1 MRDLDFYAY
10 HGTSDT
16 SAKKIVASQ
25 SFTIKG
31 NRTNHWLGDGF
42 YLYREDYNQALVWAQ
57 NKYRGRKNVKPSV
70 LEARISAPFN
80 KVLHLDTRNGID
92 SLARFL
98 KGLQNDEQIL
108 FEPEDGKISA
118 HFVFSLMEAEFV
130 WAIIKT
136 FTVQSRFDDIEGLN
150 RLTFIHNEE
159 EVTYRLQGTQVCVK
173 NKEAIVENSIKEVSF
188 SKTTKFKMTKQVVK
202 EDRFPWKSQ

>member
-25 SFTIKG
+25 SFIIKG

-42 YLYREDYNQALVWAQ
+42 YLYREDYKQASVWAQ
-57 NKYRGRKNVKPSV
+57 TKYRFRKNVKPTV
-70 LEARISAPFN
+70 LEARINAPFN
-80 KVLHLDTRNGID
+80 KVLHLDTREGIE

-98 KGLQNDEQIL
+98 SHVREEIL
-108 FEPEDGKISA
+108 FEPEEDKISA
-118 HFVFSLMEAEFV
+118 HFVFSMMDPEYV

-136 FTVQSRFDDIEGLN
+136 FTVQSRPIDEN
-150 RLTFIHNEE
+150 KRLKQLSFIHNEE
-159 EVTYRLQGTQVCVK
+159 EISYRLQGTQVCVK
-173 NKEAIVENSIKEVSF
+173 NSRAIVDSSIQEVAMD
-188 SKTTKFKMTKQVVK
+188 KQAKLTMTKKVVK
-202 EDRFPWKSQ
+202 EDDFPWKFQ